1 MDEDDGGVA
10 MISKNSG
17 SIIAALF
24 LGSSVKYRRNK
35 SIEKLGS
42 PISTEVQC
50 VTMHSKSKSNK
61 TGKTKT

>member
-1 MDEDDGGVA
+1 MDEDDGGVVVN
-10 MISKNSG
+10 SKNPASRTDTP
-17 SIIAALF
+17 F
-24 LGSSVKYRRNK
+24 LKSTVKYRRNK

-42 PISTEVQC
+42 PISTEVRC